1 MKLDKNNIYEYIN
14 KLSFDEGYE
23 LIRDLVNI
31 INTNTNK
38 DNSYKLIKI
47 EPEVIN
53 PYIIDVSLKDI
64 RENFN
69 YGSFLLDRLENQKRN
84 ESEFTKVWIG
94 IQEYSIISFIKKV
107 EINLFFYFEWCSEN
121 SCWQNVNI
129 NVIILIELKGGD
141 VCDIVKY

>member
-1 MKLDKNNIYEYIN
+1 MKLSKNYIYEYIN

-47 EPEVIN
+47 EPEAIN
-53 PYIIDVSLKDI
+53 PYVIDVSLKDI

-69 YGSFLLDRLENQKRN
+69 YGSFLLDRLEDQKQNEKRN
-84 ESEFTKVWIG
+84 ESEFTKCLDWHTR
-94 IQEYSIISFIKKV
+94 IQYDKFHKES
-107 EINLFFYFEWCSEN
+107 
-121 SCWQNVNI
+121 
-129 NVIILIELKGGD
+129 
-141 VCDIVKY
+141 